1 MRPIVGLAVGLC
13 FVAGTARSLQAQGT
27 ATPADPPPTPHV
39 RSEPKTLPGTRV
51 DSFSTIRGT
60 AVDAMDT
67 LLPSSLVRLRDA
79 RMGRVLDTQVTDKAG
94 AFAFFKVDPGFYL
107 VELFGKNQQTL
118 AASPLIT
125 TGPGGTSK
133 TSVKLP
139 VSSSLLASLFL
150 LGSQGPGAVTGL
162 SGPVIAKVPTEVL
175 QTIPV
180 IVPAGDPISE
190 R

>member
-1 MRPIVGLAVGLC
+1 MRPLVGLAIGFC
-13 FVAGTARSLQAQGT
+13 FVAGEARSSYAQGA

-51 DSFSTIRGT
+51 ESFSRIRGI
-60 AVDAMDT
+60 AVDAMDAA
-67 LLPSSLVRLRDA
+67 LPASLVRLRDA

-94 AFAFFKVDPGFYL
+94 AFVFFIDPGFYL
-107 VELFGKNQQTL
+107 VELFDKNQQTL
-118 AASPLIT
+118 AASPLVST
-125 TGPGGTSK
+125 RPGGTSK

-139 VSSSLLASLFL
+139 VNSSLLASLFMVD
-150 LGSQGPGAVTGL
+150 SQGPGAVTGL
-162 SGPVIAKVPTEVL
+162 SGPVIAKLPTEVL

-180 IVPAGDPISE
+180 IVPLGDPVSE